1 MRSIDSAEARH
12 HGGIRPTTPGAGGQA
27 KSIGARVTALARLAA
42 AIHMAQA
49 AEARRES
56 GAVTRPEGDR
66 R

>member
-12 HGGIRPTTPGAGGQA
+12 HGGIRPTTPGAGGKAQT
-27 KSIGARVTALARLAA
+27 IGARVTALARLAA

-49 AEARRES
+49 ADARRAS
-56 GAVTRPEGDR
+56 GVVTRPEGDR